1 LDEAAELRAL
11 RRFVVQARG
20 SRTPSG
26 SPLWPARILT
36 PEEIELM
43 YKSHTVS
50 AIITC
55 AGRGA
60 RFGSN
65 KLLVKMG
72 GVTVLEKT
80 VREFVHPAIDEVVLT
95 IAPENRPEYEH
106 ILIERARLPVTLVEG
121 GDERFISAM
130 HGLEA
135 AAGSIIMVHDGVR
148 PFVNA
153 ELITRVQDAGVEHGA
168 AMLGTPT
175 VVQLKLVDDD
185 EFVSGSLDRSH
196 SWLGQTLLELL
207 RELLEKAYAGAIADR
222 YARVSDDA
230 DLVAEYTG
238 HKVKIVRSEDYNIK
252 ITTRTDLLIADQ
264 IMAQA
269 DFQ

>member
-1 LDEAAELRAL
+1 
-11 RRFVVQARG
+11 
-20 SRTPSG
+20 
-26 SPLWPARILT
+26 
-36 PEEIELM
+36 M
-43 YKSHTVS
+43 YKSHRVS

-55 AGRGA
+55 AGRGV

-65 KLLVKMG
+65 KLLVKIN

-80 VREFVHPAIDEVVLT
+80 VREFVHPAIDEIVVT
-95 IAPENRPEYEH
+95 ISPENRAAYSA
-106 ILIERARLPVTLVEG
+106 ILIEKAALPVTLVDG
-121 GDERFISAM
+121 GRERFESAM
-130 HGLEA
+130 LGLA
-135 AAGSIIMVHDGVR
+135 ATTGTMVMVHDGVR

-153 ELITRVQDAGVEHGA
+153 ELIVRSLDAGIEHGA

-175 VVQLKLVDDD
+175 VVQLKTVDDD
-185 EFVSGSLDRSH
+185 EFITGSLDRAH
-196 SWLGQTLLELL
+196 SWLGQTPQVFRREFLEQ
-207 RELLEKAYAGAIADR
+207 AYAGAIADE

-238 HKVKIVRSEDYNIK
+238 RRVKIVRGEDYNIK

-269 DFQ
+269 DFD

>member
-1 LDEAAELRAL
+1 
-11 RRFVVQARG
+11 
-20 SRTPSG
+20 
-26 SPLWPARILT
+26 
-36 PEEIELM
+36 M

-55 AGRGA
+55 AGRGV

-65 KLLVKMG
+65 KLLVRMG

-80 VREFVHPAIDEVVLT
+80 VREFVHPAVDEIVVT
-95 IAPENRPEYEH
+95 IAPENRQEYEH
-106 ILIERARLPVTLVEG
+106 ILIKKAGLPVTLVDG
-121 GDERFISAM
+121 GEERFISAM
-130 HGLEA
+130 LGLQA
-135 AAGSIIMVHDGVR
+135 TSGSLIMVHDGVR

-153 ELITRVQDAGVEHGA
+153 ELITRALDAGVEHGA

-196 SWLGQTLLELL
+196 SWLGQTPQVFL
-207 RELLEKAYAGAIADR
+207 RELLEKAYSGAIADR
-222 YARVSDDA
+222 YARISDDA

-252 ITTRTDLLIADQ
+252 LTPRTDLLIADQ

>member
-1 LDEAAELRAL
+1 
-11 RRFVVQARG
+11 
-20 SRTPSG
+20 
-26 SPLWPARILT
+26 
-36 PEEIELM
+36 M
-43 YKSHTVS
+43 YKSHHVS
-50 AIITC
+50 AIVTC
-55 AGRGA
+55 AGRGV

-65 KLLVKMG
+65 KLLVKMN

-80 VREFVHPAIDEVVLT
+80 VREFVHPSIDEIVVT
-95 IAPENRPEYEH
+95 VSPENREEYAH
-106 ILIERARLPVTLVEG
+106 ILVEKAGLPVTLVDG
-121 GDERFISAM
+121 GEERFISAM
-130 HGLEA
+130 KGLEA
-135 AAGSIIMVHDGVR
+135 TSGSMILVHDGVR
-148 PFVNA
+148 PFINA
-153 ELITRVQDAGVEHGA
+153 ELITRVLDAAVKHGA

-185 EFVSGSLDRSH
+185 EFISGSPDRSH
-196 SWLGQTLLELL
+196 SWLGQTPQVFQ
-207 RELLEKAYAGAIADR
+207 RELLEKAYAGAIADQ

-269 DFQ
+269 DFE

>member
-1 LDEAAELRAL
+1 
-11 RRFVVQARG
+11 
-20 SRTPSG
+20 
-26 SPLWPARILT
+26 
-36 PEEIELM
+36 M

-55 AGRGA
+55 AGRGV

-65 KLLVKMG
+65 KLLVRMG

-80 VREFVHPAIDEVVLT
+80 VREFVHPAVDEIIVT
-95 IAPENRPEYEH
+95 IAPENRQEYEH
-106 ILIERARLPVTLVEG
+106 ILIEKAGLPVTLVDG
-121 GDERFISAM
+121 GEERFISAM
-130 HGLEA
+130 NGLQA
-135 AAGSIIMVHDGVR
+135 AAGSVIMVHDGVR

-153 ELITRVQDAGVEHGA
+153 ELITRVLDAGVEHGA

-185 EFVSGSLDRSH
+185 EFISGSLDRSH
-196 SWLGQTLLELL
+196 SWLGQTPQVFL